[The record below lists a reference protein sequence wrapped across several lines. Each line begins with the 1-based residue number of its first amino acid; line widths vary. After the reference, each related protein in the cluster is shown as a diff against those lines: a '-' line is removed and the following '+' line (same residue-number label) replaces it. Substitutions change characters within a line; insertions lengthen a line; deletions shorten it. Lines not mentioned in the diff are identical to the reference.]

1 VKVEGALFVTRAR
14 ISARIVFH
22 VKMARDSGRGT
33 GKPCDKKKQQSRTA
47 SPARK
52 QRKLVEN

>member
-14 ISARIVFH
+14 IVFRVKIV
-22 VKMARDSGRGT
+22 RGSGQGT
-33 GKPCDKKKQQSRTA
+33 GKPRGKKKQQLRTA

-52 QRKLVEN
+52 Q